1 MEFWIKAAQLILSLS
16 ILVVLHELGHFI
28 PARLFKIKVEKFY
41 LFFDAGFSLFKFKK
55 GDTEYGI
62 GWLPLGGYVK
72 IAGMI
77 DESMDNEH
85 LSKPPEDWEFRS
97 KPAWQRLIVMAGG
110 VFVNFLLAFVLYVMI
125 LFVWGEDYI
134 SNENLPEGLAVH
146 EEFQQFGFRDGD
158 HILSVDGEDLL
169 SALDINKYLFIRGAR
184 VIEVAHKDGTQETI
198 LLPEGTDQMM
208 FQKNVMT
215 PFSPLFHSKLDSVI
229 ADYSAAKA
237 GLQKGDDIIAIND
250 VTIAYWNDLHKAL
263 KGKANE
269 EVQVTFKRGEEIK
282 TIYATTDSLGR
293 LGVIPQNVLEN
304 FTIQNKE
311 YSLAA
316 SIPAGLDKAVWTLKD
331 YMAQFKFIFTKKGS
345 TAVGGIGTV
354 GKLFPAE
361 WNWEAFW
368 SITAF
373 LSIMLAFVNLLPI
386 PMLDGGH
393 ITFLLYEI
401 IAGRPPSDKFLTNAQ
416 MVGLVIVLGLFLY
429 SNGLDILKG
438 LGVISNN

>member
-1 MEFWIKAAQLILSLS
+1 
-16 ILVVLHELGHFI
+16 
-28 PARLFKIKVEKFY
+28 

-55 GDTEYGI
+55 GDTEYVV

-77 DESMDNEH
+77 DESMDTEH

-110 VFVNFLLAFVLYVMI
+110 VVVNFVLAFVLYVMI

-134 SNENLPEGLAVH
+134 SNESLPEGFAVH
-146 EEFQQFGFRDGD
+146 EEFQQYGFRDGD

-169 SALDINKYLFIRGAR
+169 SALDINKHLFIRGAR

-198 LLPEGTDQMM
+198 MLPEGTDQMM
-208 FQKNVMT
+208 FQKNVMR
-215 PFSPLFHSKLDSVI
+215 PFFPQIKSAIDSV
-229 ADYSAAKA
+229 YSNSLGEKA
-237 GLQKGDDIIAIND
+237 GIQKGDSIIAINGKVINYWHEVSEMVRPLKNQKIKIDFVRGGIEKSVDIQLDSVGVVGVD
-250 VTIAYWNDLHKAL
+250 VFMIEDITIENKSY
-263 KGKANE
+263 
-269 EVQVTFKRGEEIK
+269 
-282 TIYATTDSLGR
+282 SLG
-293 LGVIPQNVLEN
+293 E
-304 FTIQNKE
+304 
-311 YSLAA
+311 
-316 SIPAGLDKAVWTLKD
+316 SIPAGLDMAVWTLKD

-345 TAVGGIGTV
+345 TAVGGFASV

-361 WNWEAFW
+361 WRWESFW

-373 LSIMLAFVNLLPI
+373 LSIMLAFINLLPI

-438 LGVISNN
+438 LGVIANN